1 MNERE
6 TIDYTA
12 VATPFG
18 AIGVAATPHGLCAL
32 APLGGA
38 AGAPESLLALA
49 RQGRPDARIV
59 AHDPRSALPPRLAEA
74 VAALTA
80 YLAGDPRPYEGPLD
94 LRGTPFQQAVWRRL
108 LEIPWGTTLTY
119 GELAAALGRPRAAR
133 AVGAAVGANP
143 VSLLVPCHRVVG
155 RRGTL
160 TGFAWGLDLKR
171 TLLNHEVERKP
182 GSSGLPGPR
191 V

>member
-1 MNERE
+1 MSRCFASRSISPEISVE
-6 TIDYTA
+6 TVLVSAKIA
-12 VATPFG
+12 P
-18 AIGVAATPHGLCAL
+18 
-32 APLGGA
+32 PLGGA

-119 GELAAALGRPRAAR
+119 GELAAALGRPRA
-133 AVGAAVGANP
+133 
-143 VSLLVPCHRVVG
+143 
-155 RRGTL
+155 
-160 TGFAWGLDLKR
+160 
-171 TLLNHEVERKP
+171 
-182 GSSGLPGPR
+182 
-191 V
+191 